1 MTQQPLF
8 HDLVERHGAT
18 VLRVCTAVLGPG
30 PDADDAWQETFLAL
44 LRTYPDGSIENHEAW
59 LVRVARFKAI
69 DVLRAS
75 ARERPVEDGELFDR
89 LTQSGRGEA
98 PDDAGLGAAWQG
110 DSGHDD
116 IWQHVEALTERQRYV
131 VLHHVVGGYSYVEI
145 AERLGCSPAAARRCG
160 SDAVAALRRHHAR
173 STPDEGMTP

>member
-18 VLRVCTAVLGPG
+18 VLRVCTA
-30 PDADDAWQETFLAL
+30 L
-44 LRTYPDGSIENHEAW
+44 LRTYPDDSIKSHEAW

-98 PDDAGLGAAWQG
+98 PDDA
-110 DSGHDD
+110 
-116 IWQHVEALTERQRYV
+116 
-131 VLHHVVGGYSYVEI
+131 
-145 AERLGCSPAAARRCG
+145 RLGGNWQDDS
-160 SDAVAALRRHHAR
+160 
-173 STPDEGMTP
+173 